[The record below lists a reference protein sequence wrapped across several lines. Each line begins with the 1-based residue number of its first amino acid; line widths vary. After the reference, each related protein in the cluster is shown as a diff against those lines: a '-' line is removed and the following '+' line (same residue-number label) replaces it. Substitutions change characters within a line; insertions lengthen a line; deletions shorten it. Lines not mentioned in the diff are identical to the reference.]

1 MEKLVYRLAK
11 SLAEYEFNEL
21 ANLLSDMP
29 FIKAYNTLKGFNLK
43 MDECK
48 CKDELLGL
56 QIRFDF
62 NYKHI
67 NGTIFQT
74 KDDGCE
80 LYEIISVWDD
90 GFSSPIM
97 VWKCKNVKNV
107 NFLAYS
113 K

>member
-29 FIKAYNTLKGFNLK
+29 FIKAYNVLEGFNLE

-48 CKDELLGL
+48 CKGELLS
-56 QIRFDF
+56 ISVRFDF

-90 GFSSPIM
+90 GFSSPIIECLEM
-97 VWKCKNVKNV
+97 
-107 NFLAYS
+107 
-113 K
+113 